1 MPIIANESYTVNGHN
16 INMKYQYIL
25 NGQSNQC
32 YQGLNTNKFTVYQYQ
47 NSISQYSKYYFNS
60 QVIDSITLLVP

>member
-32 YQGLNTNKFTVYQYQ
+32 YHGLNTDKFTVYQYQ

-60 QVIDSITLLVP
+60 QVIDSITLLVQ